1 MATQTSLFKS
11 KDPSKCNRAMGIR
24 SLRGSGKN
32 LRYCQ
37 RDAATCQY
45 HGKKVAADD

>member
-11 KDPSKCNRAMGIR
+11 KDPTKCNRAMGIR
-24 SLRGSGKN
+24 SLRGSVKN

>member
-24 SLRGSGKN
+24 SLRGSVKS